1 MKINFLKSIVTMLL
15 LVCSSTFYSQLSVSN
30 IYDMTTTGGVF
41 TSNFFRTVAVDVYGD
56 VWAGTNGQKLYRF
69 NGNTWQA
76 ATTFTTQSF
85 RYITPDPAGGI
96 WVAQSG
102 STGTDAINGGVDFLD
117 STYVRTHYGSTDG
130 LVSRFT
136 TSLTRMEN
144 GDVVAVHAPNTT
156 GGVVSGGGINII
168 SNGLVT
174 SILNGLPSGTFAEDR
189 KCYAVGTN
197 GSSEFWVG
205 VERSCNTS
213 GVCNYGYIARYDNT
227 GNHLGNIDITN
238 SPIPFTNSSASVIVR
253 SIHFTNDNKVFV
265 GLFSGGIAVY
275 DLSFNVWTIINETNS
290 PFPTGASVNNQ
301 AIYSSGNEVYIGTSA
316 GLLIYNSNGV
326 LTNPASYQLINTGL
340 PSNSINGISKGP
352 DGHIW
357 LATSAGI
364 VEMASTTLTGSV
376 NNSIANFGL
385 GSISHFPL
393 DNAKVYL
400 RDMTTGN
407 YVDSV
412 VTGVSGEFTFSF
424 PTSGNSI
431 QLEAFHVLNL
441 DTFSCKIPNVVPSNI
456 NVNLTEGLLQQVMDS
471 LHKLN
476 SFKAEASFFWNL
488 VTVNPIFQGYSVS
501 NIQANLQQFKH
512 LTPQN
517 YQNELEVLARLIIFK
532 EVMQSYGKNGL
543 KMSSSVVSAT
553 TDFLKGIYSDIF
565 GKKKLDLDAYVSTL
579 VSGAKKQIFNLA
591 LDQAEEIIFT
601 PLVSK
606 LCSHIDDIDLRTK
619 VQASLQAALY
629 LIKTK
634 AQMDAGD
641 DLLTTLYENHLDSL
655 VTSYLNLVYNK
666 LLFEQY
672 YIDKT
677 QSNITSAIGNL
688 NLANVTSNFFAA
700 TSNANSNILTS
711 KNTSVSVIGNMQDL
725 SNLSQTS
732 AQAQTLFEA
741 TSTIAAFTGFGL
753 GFATVLKAMGTA
765 AQVMKHGFLASSM
778 ALGSMR
784 LYYLKSEHNSAAS
797 ESFIPA
803 LHTIPDNNYQPIS
816 LTPLNNALSAYN
828 TQLQTTMSFVQNN
841 DRNNAFNAMINL
853 FYLDS
858 ILSKEYYISASQM
871 LTAAPQYEIQTGN
884 GEYFTNSI
892 IIGGIEDNR
901 SKRIAFTD
909 FFTSYVIDS
918 LDNTLIDSIL
928 VVGNDIISDGLD
940 LFDSLSF
947 YNTEIENIPVEP
959 YLLNLGVN
967 EQTPFV
973 YGQTKT
979 VKAIIKNIGQSDINN
994 VYAKINIGGGFTSLQ
1009 DSIYIGTSIPNQI
1022 DTLEFQVT
1030 APVFD
1035 TIVHFT
1041 IDLNASNGETDGIG
1055 GALQVN
1061 QGSQSNLS
1069 ENKIEGGLV
1078 KLWPNPAKNQL
1089 NISTNYSDYRIDILN
1104 LEGRIIKSIN
1114 SKDSSLTIDV
1124 EGFEN
1129 GIYLIKG
1136 SKKGSTIFQEKFIKL

>member
-69 NGNTWQA
+69 NGNLWEP

-213 GVCNYGYIARYDNT
+213 GVCNYGYIAKYSNT
-227 GNHLGNIDITN
+227 GTHLGNFDITN
-238 SPIPFTNSSASVIVR
+238 CPIPFTNSSASVIVR

-275 DLSFNVWTIINETNS
+275 DLSFHVWTIINETNS
-290 PFPTGASVNNQ
+290 LFPAGASVNNQ
-301 AIYSSGNEVYIGTSA
+301 AIYSSGNEVFIGTSA

-326 LTNPASYQLINTGL
+326 LDNPASYQLINTGL
-340 PSNSINGISKGP
+340 PSNSVNGISKSPNG
-352 DGHIW
+352 DIW

-364 VEMASTTLTGSV
+364 VKMVSSTLTGTV
-376 NNSIANFGL
+376 NNSQANFSL
-385 GSISHFPL
+385 GTISHFPL

-400 RDMTTGN
+400 RDMSTGL
-407 YVDSV
+407 YIDSV
-412 VTGVSGEFTFSF
+412 VTGVSGSFTFSF
-424 PTSGNSI
+424 PSTTNPI
-431 QLEAFHVLNL
+431 QLEAYHVQNSV
-441 DTFSCKIPNVVPSNI
+441 TYSCKIPNIVPSNI
-456 NVNLTEGLLQQVMDS
+456 NVNLSEVLLQQVINS
-471 LHKLN
+471 LPSLTA
-476 SFKAEASFFWNL
+476 FETQESFFWNIIQTL
-488 VTVNPIFQGYSVS
+488 PTFQGYTIS
-501 NIQANLQQFKH
+501 NLQAILPQFKD
-512 LTPQN
+512 LSAQD
-517 YQNELEVLARLIIFK
+517 YQNELEVLARMIIFK
-532 EVMQSYGKNGL
+532 EVMQSYGYNGL
-543 KMSSSVVSAT
+543 EISSNLISAT
-553 TDFLKGIYSDIF
+553 TDFLKGIYSDVF
-565 GKKKLDLDAYVSTL
+565 AKKKLDLDAGAEFSD
-579 VSGAKKQIFNLA
+579 AKKEIFNFA
-591 LDQAEEIIFT
+591 LEQAEDLIIT
-601 PLVSK
+601 PLVTK
-606 LCSHIDDIDLRTK
+606 LCSYINDVELRIN
-619 VQASLQAALY
+619 VQASVQAAVE
-629 LIKTK
+629 LIITK
-634 AQMDAGD
+634 AKLDAG
-641 DLLTTLYENHLDSL
+641 ENLNTALIESEVEES
-655 VTSYLNLVYNK
+655 VTNFLNLVYNK
-666 LLFEQY
+666 ILFENY
-672 YIDKT
+672 YISNT
-677 QSNITSAIGNL
+677 QLNVNNAYLNL
-688 NLANVTSNFFAA
+688 NSANVSSNFNVASTNANTNIQTSENTSN
-700 TSNANSNILTS
+700 
-711 KNTSVSVIGNMQDL
+711 SVITNME
-725 SNLSQTS
+725 NLSSYSET
-732 AQAQTLFEA
+732 AGQAQTLFDA
-741 TSTIAAFTGFGL
+741 ASTIAQYTGVGAAYAAVFKL
-753 GFATVLKAMGTA
+753 MGTA
-765 AQVMKHGFLASSM
+765 SQIMKHGFLASSM
-778 ALGSMR
+778 AIGAKR
-784 LYYLKSEHNSAAS
+784 LSSLKTEHFDAAT
-797 ESFIPA
+797 ESFSPA
-803 LHTIPDNNYQPIS
+803 LHTIPDNNFQPIS
-816 LTPLNNALSAYN
+816 LTSLNDALTLYHA
-828 TQLQTTMSFVQNN
+828 QLQSTMGYVQNN
-841 DRNNAFNAMINL
+841 DRNNAFNAMIDL

-884 GEYFTNSI
+884 GEYLTNAI

-901 SKRIAFTD
+901 SKRIALTN
-909 FFTSYVIDS
+909 FFTAYVIDS

-947 YNTEIENIPVEP
+947 YNTEIENIPIEP
-959 YLLNLGVN
+959 YLLSLGLN

-973 YGQTKT
+973 YGQTKS
-979 VKAIIKNIGQSDINN
+979 VKAIIKNIGQSNIND
-994 VYAKINIGGGFTSLQ
+994 VYALINIGGGFTSLQ
-1009 DSIYIGTSIPNQI
+1009 DSIYIPNQI

-1136 SKKGSTIFQEKFIKL
+1136 SKKGLTIFQEKFIKL

>member
-1 MKINFLKSIVTMLL
+1 
-15 LVCSSTFYSQLSVSN
+15 
-30 IYDMTTTGGVF
+30 
-41 TSNFFRTVAVDVYGD
+41 
-56 VWAGTNGQKLYRF
+56 
-69 NGNTWQA
+69 
-76 ATTFTTQSF
+76 
-85 RYITPDPAGGI
+85 
-96 WVAQSG
+96 
-102 STGTDAINGGVDFLD
+102 
-117 STYVRTHYGSTDG
+117 
-130 LVSRFT
+130 
-136 TSLTRMEN
+136 
-144 GDVVAVHAPNTT
+144 
-156 GGVVSGGGINII
+156 
-168 SNGLVT
+168 
-174 SILNGLPSGTFAEDR
+174 
-189 KCYAVGTN
+189 
-197 GSSEFWVG
+197 
-205 VERSCNTS
+205 
-213 GVCNYGYIARYDNT
+213 
-227 GNHLGNIDITN
+227 
-238 SPIPFTNSSASVIVR
+238 
-253 SIHFTNDNKVFV
+253 
-265 GLFSGGIAVY
+265 
-275 DLSFNVWTIINETNS
+275 
-290 PFPTGASVNNQ
+290 
-301 AIYSSGNEVYIGTSA
+301 
-316 GLLIYNSNGV
+316 
-326 LTNPASYQLINTGL
+326 
-340 PSNSINGISKGP
+340 
-352 DGHIW
+352 
-357 LATSAGI
+357 
-364 VEMASTTLTGSV
+364 
-376 NNSIANFGL
+376 
-385 GSISHFPL
+385 
-393 DNAKVYL
+393 
-400 RDMTTGN
+400 
-407 YVDSV
+407 
-412 VTGVSGEFTFSF
+412 
-424 PTSGNSI
+424 
-431 QLEAFHVLNL
+431 
-441 DTFSCKIPNVVPSNI
+441 
-456 NVNLTEGLLQQVMDS
+456 
-471 LHKLN
+471 
-476 SFKAEASFFWNL
+476 
-488 VTVNPIFQGYSVS
+488 
-501 NIQANLQQFKH
+501 
-512 LTPQN
+512 
-517 YQNELEVLARLIIFK
+517 
-532 EVMQSYGKNGL
+532 
-543 KMSSSVVSAT
+543 
-553 TDFLKGIYSDIF
+553 
-565 GKKKLDLDAYVSTL
+565 
-579 VSGAKKQIFNLA
+579 
-591 LDQAEEIIFT
+591 
-601 PLVSK
+601 
-606 LCSHIDDIDLRTK
+606 
-619 VQASLQAALY
+619 
-629 LIKTK
+629 
-634 AQMDAGD
+634 
-641 DLLTTLYENHLDSL
+641 
-655 VTSYLNLVYNK
+655 
-666 LLFEQY
+666 
-672 YIDKT
+672 
-677 QSNITSAIGNL
+677 
-688 NLANVTSNFFAA
+688 
-700 TSNANSNILTS
+700 
-711 KNTSVSVIGNMQDL
+711 MQDL

-1069 ENKIEGGLV
+1069 ENKIEGELV